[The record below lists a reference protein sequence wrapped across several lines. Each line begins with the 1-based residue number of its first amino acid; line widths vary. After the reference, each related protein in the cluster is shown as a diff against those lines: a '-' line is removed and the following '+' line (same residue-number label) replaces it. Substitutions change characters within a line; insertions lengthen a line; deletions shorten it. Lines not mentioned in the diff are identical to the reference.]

1 MIITTYKENIALH
14 LIKNGNTKYVE
25 TEVLN
30 LLLEK
35 ELISPD
41 YVLTDLGQRKIK
53 ELEIYSKKAKEKRNI
68 LRRLQILLTFNLSNN
83 DY

>member
-14 LIKNGNTKYVE
+14 LIKNGNTKHVE

-30 LLLEK
+30 LLLKK
-35 ELISPD
+35 ELISPE

-53 ELEIYSKKAKEKRNI
+53 ELEIQSKRVKEKRNI
-68 LRRLQILLTFNLSNN
+68 LRRLQILLTFNLTNN